1 MNNKNRL
8 RQFLGCLCALLVSCG
23 FGYWLNAAETN
34 GYVGAVGEQKMILSL
49 TWHDDGTVG
58 GNYYC
63 PGGSGKIYALRG
75 SNPRQGELVL
85 TEYTDGKATA
95 ICRFKK
101 SVENGAIVWRGV
113 MSNFDGRVKGMYFYR
128 GNN

>member
-1 MNNKNRL
+1 ML
-8 RQFLGCLCALLVSCG
+8 LSLLCGVFVSFG
-23 FGYWLNAAETN
+23 FITTLTAAETN

-63 PGGSGKIYALRG
+63 PGGSGRVYALRG
-75 SNPRQGELVL
+75 SNPREGELVL
-85 TEYTDGKATA
+85 TEYTEGKASA

-101 SVENGAIVWRGV
+101 SIENGVIVWRGV
-113 MSNFDGRVKGMYFYR
+113 MSNFDGRIKGMYFYR
-128 GNN
+128 SKG